1 MLIVQFTDTHVM
13 VEGRLAYK
21 RFDTFAMLARAID
34 AICALDPAPDL
45 ALATGDLVDRG
56 SPEEYAR
63 LRTLL
68 DRLPMKLALIPGN
81 HDARGP
87 LEQAFAE
94 SAIVGSGEFLHW
106 VRDDLGPLRVIGLDS
121 LTPGQAGGSLCE
133 NRLAWLEGVLARAP
147 DRPTL
152 IALHHPPFPTGI
164 AHIERFP
171 FPGAEAFERL
181 VAKHRQVVR
190 VVSGHLHRQML
201 TAFGGTIASV
211 CPSTAYQFALDW
223 RATAP
228 AAWTDEAPGF
238 QLHRWDGTRLITSTR
253 AVGPFV
259 ETPLKG

>member
-13 VEGRLAYK
+13 AEGRLAYK
-21 RFDTFAMLARAID
+21 RFDTHAMLARAID
-34 AICALDPAPDL
+34 AICALDPVPDL
-45 ALATGDLVDRG
+45 ALATGDMVDRG
-56 SPEEYAR
+56 DPAEYAR
-63 LRTLL
+63 LKALL
-68 DRLPMKLALIPGN
+68 DRLPMRLALIPGN

-87 LEQAFAE
+87 LSDAFKG
-94 SAIVGSGEFLHW
+94 SAIVGEGEFLHW

-121 LTPGQAGGSLCE
+121 LTPGAVGGSFCDK
-133 NRLAWLEGVLARAP
+133 RLAWLDATLANAP
-147 DRPTL
+147 GRPTL
-152 IALHHPPFPTGI
+152 VALHHPAFPTGI

-171 FPGAEAFERL
+171 FPGADAFERV
-181 VAKHRQVVR
+181 VARHRQIVR

-201 TAFGGTIASV
+201 APFGGTIASV

-223 RATAP
+223 RAAAP

-259 ETPLKG
+259 ETPLGH